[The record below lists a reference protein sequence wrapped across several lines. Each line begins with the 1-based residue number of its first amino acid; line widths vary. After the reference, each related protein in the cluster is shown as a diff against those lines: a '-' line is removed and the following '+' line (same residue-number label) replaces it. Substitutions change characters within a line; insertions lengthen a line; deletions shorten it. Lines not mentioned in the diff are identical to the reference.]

1 MLKMKQVIDD
11 LLSGKM
17 RRELARRERQELR
30 SAVVDLDA
38 PAPPPAENDNTP
50 RPPYGNTLRG
60 H

>member
-30 SAVVDLDA
+30 SAVVDLDSPGA
-38 PAPPPAENDNTP
+38 PAAENDNTP
-50 RPPYGNTLRG
+50 RPPYGNTVRG